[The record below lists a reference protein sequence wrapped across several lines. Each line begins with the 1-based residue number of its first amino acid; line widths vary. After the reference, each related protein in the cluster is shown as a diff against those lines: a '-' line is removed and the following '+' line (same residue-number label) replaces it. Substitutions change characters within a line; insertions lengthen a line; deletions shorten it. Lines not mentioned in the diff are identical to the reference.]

1 MIKKKS
7 ENVHFQ
13 LYFSTLNKVLAN
25 ISEGGEIQ
33 LKMKIWVTLFI
44 SDFVIVVAANH
55 TFGTY
60 SR

>member
-1 MIKKKS
+1 M
-7 ENVHFQ
+7 
-13 LYFSTLNKVLAN
+13 
-25 ISEGGEIQ
+25 Q

>member
-1 MIKKKS
+1 MD
-7 ENVHFQ
+7 
-13 LYFSTLNKVLAN
+13 
-25 ISEGGEIQ
+25 IQ
-33 LKMKIWVTLFI
+33 LRWRNTVEMKIWVTLFI